1 MRAYYVTLASMFETR
16 EALLACGWDW
26 YSAQSVMPI
35 VRPLQIASGEDV
47 PLFSFS
53 ELKQQLEDTVA

>member
-26 YSAQSVMPI
+26 YSAQGVMPI

-53 ELKQQLEDTVA
+53 EL